1 MIMRAAMI
9 LAGTALIGS
18 VAWILYLF
26 GVFLIISGVRM
37 GLVEHPPDLEKN
49 PIITWIRRYFPVLPK
64 FAGERFLVRREGQLV
79 LTPLA
84 LALIMIETSDLIF
97 ALDSVPAIFSITRDP
112 FLVFTSNIMALLGLR
127 SLYFALAA
135 AVDRFRYL
143 RTSLGLLLVLIGTKL
158 LLKDVLVEGPTTVF
172 FTLAAVALILAGG
185 VITSLLFGRRAR
197 NSS

>member
-1 MIMRAAMI
+1 
-9 LAGTALIGS
+9 
-18 VAWILYLF
+18 
-26 GVFLIISGVRM
+26 
-37 GLVEHPPDLEKN
+37 
-49 PIITWIRRYFPVLPK
+49 
-64 FAGERFLVRREGQLV
+64 
-79 LTPLA
+79 
-84 LALIMIETSDLIF
+84 
-97 ALDSVPAIFSITRDP
+97 
-112 FLVFTSNIMALLGLR
+112 VFTSNIMALLGLR

-197 NSS
+197 NSP